1 MRDPESSPAILPV
14 AYRAYLQRVPPRS
27 PGRKVPPVL
36 GCPEDILAFD
46 TETTID
52 PTQRLLFGSWR
63 YGHREANGAFTCLEE
78 GLVYADDLPERDPA
92 GFACLQQYVATH
104 AAQTQNSRRIQ
115 LQLLSRRAFVND
127 RLWKAL
133 DGGALVVGFNLLFD
147 LTRMGIGCGAARG
160 RKFSGGFA
168 IPLFEY
174 QAQTGAWRLDS
185 YRPWF
190 RFKAIDSKR
199 ALMGLTRRR
208 GARPAEREQAP
219 DALGRF
225 LDLRTLVFA
234 LTDQSHSLASAAAAL
249 GIGGG
254 KLEVEAHGQITS
266 PYIDYNRHD
275 VALTISVLLAAL
287 AEWDRHPLA
296 LSPDKVMS
304 PASLAKGYLRAMG
317 VTPPAVKFAEVP
329 PELLGMAM
337 SAYYGGRTEVRVRRV
352 CVPVAYLDFLSMYP
366 TVHTLLG
373 LWPLLIAAQLK
384 AVPVTQ
390 EVQQLGGTL
399 TLERCFQPAFWLGLR
414 FFAKVRPAGDI
425 LPVRAQYD
433 LASDGTTI
441 GVNPFWSDEPIWV
454 AGPDLVAS
462 WLLTGRWPEILEAVR
477 LEPVGRQAGLRPV
490 SLRGRVAIDPAK
502 EDFFRRVIEARTEA
516 KRSADLPREE
526 RERLERFLKVLAN
539 SGAYGIFAELNVTPP
554 DGDGGDEVLVYG
566 RNGGFPSHTSAPEDA
581 GEYCFPPFA
590 ALTTS
595 GARLMLALLER
606 LVRDAG
612 GVIAFGDTDSGAIVA
627 SPKGGL
633 VECPGGPHR
642 MRNGTAA
649 IQALTWAQVDA
660 IRARFTPL
668 KPYDPVLVPD
678 LLKLEK
684 QNFKADGARQVLY
697 AFAISAKRYALFTR
711 GPHDAI
717 AIQVC
722 KEHGLGHLLNPGDG
736 DDWIAATWLALIR
749 EALGERLSLP
759 TWADRPAV
767 SRVSVSTPSL
777 LRSFAALNAGKA
789 YADTVKP
796 TNFGLS
802 VTVAP
807 LAHPV
812 GVDPTRFHLIAAY
825 EKDPARWAAMTWYDK
840 YSGQAF
846 MIALG
851 RDGPPDRI
859 QVKSFRDVLLDY
871 RVHAEPKSLGPDGAP
886 CGRATIGLLTRRPV
900 RAGSAVYIGKES
912 NRHEEV
918 DRGLVHE
925 IAEVR
930 ATYRD
935 AREDPW
941 IVYVLPLLQQLS
953 RRRVARLAG
962 VSERTVQA
970 ARNGRDASAATRE
983 AITRVVAREAHRL
996 VRGNKALA
1004 GIRAL
1009 ADRLSRAGLVPATAP
1024 SSRPQA
1030 SQLKRPHVRTKRR
1043 PKGQPTG
1050 QPKGQPNLVPKPR
1063 PKRAPTGHRRFSQRQ
1078 PKVRPKPAGGAPRR

>member
-1 MRDPESSPAILPV
+1 MTCGTVVRTRDLEPSPAILPV
-14 AYRAYLQRVPPRS
+14 AYRAHLQRVPPRS
-27 PGRKVPPVL
+27 PGRKAPPAF
-36 GCPEDILAFD
+36 GCPDDILAFD

-52 PTQRLLFGSWR
+52 PIQRLLFGSWR
-63 YGHREANGAFTCLEE
+63 YGHREANGTFTCLEE
-78 GLVYADDLPERDPA
+78 GLVYADDLPERDPV
-92 GFACLQQYVATH
+92 GFACLQEYVVTH
-104 AAQTQNSRRIQ
+104 GAQTQNSRRMQ
-115 LQLLSRRAFVND
+115 LLLLSRREFVND
-127 RLWKAL
+127 RLWKAF

-147 LTRMGIGCGAARG
+147 LTRLGIGCGEARG
-160 RKFSGGFA
+160 RMFSGGFA

-174 QAQTGAWRLDS
+174 QTETGVWRLDS
-185 YRPWF
+185 FRPWF
-190 RFKAIDSKR
+190 RFKSIDSKR

-234 LTDQSHSLASAAAAL
+234 LTDKSHSLESAAVAL
-249 GIGGG
+249 GVADG
-254 KLEVEAHGQITS
+254 KLAGAVHGQIS
-266 PYIDYNRHD
+266 PQYIDYNRQD
-275 VALTISVLLAAL
+275 VAVTVAVLLAAL
-287 AEWDRHPLA
+287 AEWDRHPVA

-317 VTPPAVKFAEVP
+317 VTPPAVKFADVP
-329 PELLGMAM
+329 PELIGVAM
-337 SAYYGGRTEVRVRRV
+337 TAYYGGRTEVRVRRV
-352 CVPVAYLDFLSMYP
+352 CVPVAYLDFHSMYP

-373 LWPLLIAAQLK
+373 LWPLLIAMQLRV
-384 AVPVTQ
+384 VPVTQ
-390 EVQQLGGTL
+390 EVQELGGTL

-433 LASDGTTI
+433 PASDGTTI

-462 WLLTGRWPEILEAVR
+462 WLLTGGWPEILEAVR
-477 LEPVGRQAGLRPV
+477 LEPVGQQEGLTPV
-490 SLRGRVAIDPAK
+490 SLRGRVTIDPAA
-502 EDFFRRVIEARTEA
+502 EDFFRRVIEARAEA
-516 KRSADLPREE
+516 KGSADLPLEE

-539 SGAYGIFAELNVTPP
+539 SGSYGIFAELNVTPP
-554 DGDGGDEVLVYG
+554 EGDGGDDVLVYG
-566 RNGGFPSHTSAPEDA
+566 RNGAFPSHTSAPEDA

-590 ALTTS
+590 ALTTA
-595 GARLMLALLER
+595 GARLMLAILER

-627 SPKGGL
+627 TPKGGL
-633 VECPGGPHR
+633 VDCPGGPHR

-660 IRARFTPL
+660 IRAQFRPL
-668 KPYDPVLVPD
+668 NPCDPPLVPD
-678 LLKLEK
+678 LLKLEQ
-684 QNFKADGARQVLY
+684 QNFTAEGTRQLLY

-711 GPHDAI
+711 SSKAAI
-717 AIQVC
+717 TIQVC

-736 DDWIAATWLALIR
+736 DDWIGATWLALIR

-759 TWADRPAV
+759 AWADRPAV
-767 SRVSVSTPSL
+767 SRVSVSTPTL
-777 LRSFAALNAGKA
+777 LRSFAALNDGKA

-812 GVDPTRFHLIAAY
+812 GVDPTRFHLVAAY
-825 EKDPARWAAMTWYDK
+825 EPNPARWAAMTWYDK

-851 RDGPPDRI
+851 RDGPPDRV
-859 QVKSFRDVLLDY
+859 QVKSYRDALLEY
-871 RVHAEPKSLGPDGAP
+871 RVHPEPKSLGPDGAP
-886 CGRATIGLLTRRPV
+886 CDRGTIGLLTRRPV

-912 NRHEEV
+912 NRHEDV
-918 DRGLVHE
+918 DHGLVHE

-941 IVYVLPLLQQLS
+941 TVYVLPLLQQLS
-953 RRRVARLAG
+953 RGRVGRLAG

-970 ARNGRDASAATRE
+970 ARNGRDASATTRE

-996 VRGNKALA
+996 LHRNKTLP

-1009 ADRLSRAGLVPATAP
+1009 ADRLCRAGLGPATAP
-1024 SSRPQA
+1024 SSRPQV
-1030 SQLKRPHVRTKRR
+1030 SQLKRPRVRRKHR
-1043 PKGQPTG
+1043 PRG
-1050 QPKGQPNLVPKPR
+1050 QPKGQPKAQPKRVPKAR
-1063 PKRAPTGHRRFSQRQ
+1063 PKARR
-1078 PKVRPKPAGGAPRR
+1078 KPARGAPRR